1 MVKHFIPNVSLSLLM
16 MQLLTPSL
24 TTTQSQT
31 SVLIEFRQIVT
42 SFSRS
47 QGCGDRY
54 QPPIAAPITFVQ
66 PRTLVTITTGAFT
79 PRLAAATIVRMI
91 HSQLPLVP
99 RKAAVSGHRAV
110 ALTPVYG
117 TVQYSSV
124 QPGHSLPPLQLP
136 PWSQHSQLCR
146 RGEPRLWDWDTSS
159 LHSEQ
164 I

>member
-1 MVKHFIPNVSLSLLM
+1 MVKRSDANVSLSLLV
-16 MQLLTPSL
+16 MQLLTTSL

-54 QPPIAAPITFVQ
+54 QRPIAAPITFVQ

-110 ALTPVYG
+110 ALTPVY
-117 TVQYSSV
+117 SSV
-124 QPGHSLPPLQLP
+124 QPGHSLPPLALQLP
-136 PWSQHSQLCR
+136 PWSQHSQQCR
-146 RGEPRLWDWDTSS
+146 RREPRLWDTSS